1 MLKCQ
6 AYVTSKSFR
15 ICFPGVYEGIKY
27 LYYRYYYI
35 LKCLYFDLK
44 WEGLCFFNILFFL
57 CSPKSL
63 CRCPWKW
70 SSWCLYFYT
79 EATSIRIKVV
89 LAISDG
95 SFIFFC
101 CTLSVHCH
109 RLIFYLSK
117 FKIFASFVPGFY
129 FQKYVLSKFLD
140 RYAKIQVQEDLLI
153 IGNV

>member
-6 AYVTSKSFR
+6 VYVTSKSFR
-15 ICFPGVYEGIKY
+15 ICFLGVYEGIKY

-79 EATSIRIKVV
+79 EASSIRIKVV

-95 SFIFFC
+95 SFIF
-101 CTLSVHCH
+101 SIVHCQYIAID
-109 RLIFYLSK
+109 LFSTYQNLKYLH
-117 FKIFASFVPGFY
+117 PL
-129 FQKYVLSKFLD
+129 FQVFISRNMSYQNF
-140 RYAKIQVQEDLLI
+140 
-153 IGNV
+153 